1 MKVISKVVID
11 IETMQVVEQAWFNY
25 EGPVVQLK
33 GGGTSGTVDFPAH
46 MKVIHQNW
54 LDNTGVDVLSTSMT
68 DAMENAIG
76 SSPYTALMA
85 YDPDAELSENSAA
98 ITAYAAVLA
107 GIDPVTNWAA
117 LYAQAVASVGAV
129 NGLSEAEIIAN
140 ADAFANQLD
149 DEINTKILPQFRR
162 GMQDINAV
170 VSSAFP
176 IGEAIILAFRD
187 RDVAKYLSGLRI
199 AAIEMRN
206 KGYLEAAQQM
216 LHLQMQRVA
225 WHEGYAK
232 IVIENNRIKIVAKK
246 EETDVNSEIDVHD
259 ALWDLEVF
267 QHGANLLGSIGGGTS
282 SPKGVGRAA
291 SAIGGGLSGAAGGA
305 MLGAQ
310 IGAAGGPIGAAGGA
324 VIGAIAGIASAFL

>member
-76 SSPYTALMA
+76 SSPYTTLMA
-85 YDPDAELSENSAA
+85 YDPSTELAENSAA
-98 ITAYAAVLA
+98 IAAYAAILA
-107 GIDPVTNWAA
+107 GIAPTTDWSTM
-117 LYAQAVASVGAV
+117 YTQAVTSVGAN
-129 NGLSEAEIIAN
+129 NGIAEADIIADG
-140 ADAFANQLD
+140 AAFADQLD
-149 DEINTKILPQFRR
+149 DQINTKILPQFRR

-199 AAIEMRN
+199 AAIDMRS
-206 KGYLEAAQQM
+206 KGYLEASQQM
-216 LHLQMQRVA
+216 LHLEMQRIA

-232 IVIENNRIKIVAKK
+232 IVVEANRIRIVANK
-246 EETDVNSEIDVHD
+246 EQTDVNSEIDVHD

-282 SPKGVGRAA
+282 SPKGPSRAA
-291 SAIGGGLSGAAGGA
+291 SALGGA
-305 MLGAQ
+305 MT
-310 IGAAGGPIGAAGGA
+310 GAASGAMVGAAVGGPVGAGVGA
-324 VIGAIAGIASAFL
+324 VIGGVAGLASAFL